1 MLKLKLQHSGHLK
14 QRAESLEN
22 TLRVGNIEGKRRRE
36 QLRMKWLDSITDSKD
51 MNLSKLRAIMKDE
64 AWHAVAH
71 GVTKSCN

>member
-1 MLKLKLQHSGHLK
+1 MLNLQYFGHPL
-14 QRAESLEN
+14 QRADSLKKILMLGKIES
-22 TLRVGNIEGKRRRE
+22 KRRRGR
-36 QLRMKWLDSITDSKD
+36 QRMKWLDSITDSKD